1 MLSNLIGPIAD
12 GRLTWLEPVG
22 IGFFDCDEFRRQQDW
37 PDVYDADYF
46 AKYQEMARTP
56 IGQRLNAFRV
66 ALVARYALQL
76 QRPDVTVLDVGIGDG
91 AFLRGIESFEPVKM
105 IPAGMDVNPVGIAYL
120 KERDQLVPDPW
131 PRCADIV
138 TFWDSLEHIR
148 DPREHLKMT
157 RAYAIVS
164 LPVFADALDAQGSK
178 HFRPEEHFWYFT
190 RMGFA
195 QFAQQEGFEVVDVLA
210 TESAIG
216 RESIETFVL
225 KRRRV

>member
-22 IGFFDCDEFRRQQDW
+22 IGFFDCDAFRQAQDW

-46 AKYQEMARTP
+46 AKYQAMAETE
-56 IGQRLNAFRV
+56 IGRRLNAFRV
-66 ALVARYALQL
+66 SLVSRYALQL
-76 QRPDVTVLDVGIGDG
+76 HRPDVWVLDVGIGDG
-91 AFLRGIESFEPVKM
+91 AFLRALESFEPVKM
-105 IPAGMDVNPVGIAYL
+105 IPGGMDVNPAGIAYL
-120 KERDQLVPDPW
+120 KERGQLVSAPG
-131 PRCADIV
+131 PRKADIV

-148 DPREHLKMT
+148 DPRAHLAMA
-157 RAYAIVS
+157 RSYAIVS
-164 LPVFADALDAQGSK
+164 LPIFADALDAQGSK

-190 RMGFA
+190 RLGFA

-225 KRRRV
+225 RRRQV